1 MVPPAVPSMADR
13 LHLLFAPTPGRL
25 EFALR
30 LGLICTLAAFV
41 TQYYGTLAPGL
52 TAYLAFFLTRP
63 DRTTSLL
70 LTVVMT
76 LIVTVVLGLTILVA
90 QAVVDSPPWRI
101 ASMAAISLGLLF
113 LVSASKLRPV
123 GSSIALIMAYALD
136 ELGSVPGGELA
147 TRGVLYAWLFVG
159 IPAGASIAVN
169 LLVGPS
175 PRKLV
180 QRTLAERLR
189 LAARVLR
196 EPCRC
201 SELAAMRRE
210 SDEELATRLKLA
222 GAERTSPAA
231 DIAALRQAADSTI
244 AVLAAV
250 QHLASQPTG
259 LLPEALSE
267 ALACT
272 LDDMADILARGGYP
286 VDIVPPAAPD
296 EPLPPL
302 ARDAFAVLSGAIARF
317 AEPAVATPSP
327 MPQPQPQPEAPS
339 GFLVPD
345 AFTNPEHLRFA
356 LKTTAAAMTCYIVY
370 SLLDWPGIHTCL
382 ITCYIVSL
390 VTLADSVE
398 KLLLRVVGCLAGAAL
413 GISAMVFVQP
423 AFTSIEALLA
433 IVFAGA
439 FVSAWVASGSPRVA
453 YAGFQMAFAFFL
465 CVLQGDGPGFDL
477 TVARDRIIGILFG
490 NAMVYLV
497 SAYCWPVSVGGRMEA
512 NLSAALKHL
521 GSMLRTG
528 AAATRRRLAAEVQA
542 ALGTVTADLELA
554 HFEPDAIR
562 PSADWLAHRRALVDR
577 VDALETP
584 LLLAAEAGLGVGE
597 DVLKRI
603 ERLARGEA
611 GTEPSSTSRAAGD
624 ALHALLE
631 ERLRALESAAAAAR
645 RYDEAAHAT
654 A

>member
-1 MVPPAVPSMADR
+1 MAPPAVPSMADR
-13 LHLLFAPTPGRL
+13 LRLLFVPTPGRL
-25 EFALR
+25 EFAAR
-30 LGLICTLAAFV
+30 LGLICSVAAFV
-41 TQYYGTLAPGL
+41 TQYYGTPAPAL

-63 DRTTSLL
+63 DRTVSVL

-76 LIVTVVLGLTILVA
+76 LIVTIVLGLTVLVA
-90 QAVVDSPPWRI
+90 RAVVDSPPLRV

-136 ELGSVPGGELA
+136 ELGAVPGGEIA

-180 QRTLAERLR
+180 QRALAERLR

-201 SELAAMRRE
+201 SELAAMRRA
-210 SDEELATRLKLA
+210 SDEELTTRLKLA
-222 GAERTSPAA
+222 SAERTSPPA
-231 DIAALRQAADSTI
+231 DIAALRQAADSTV

-250 QHLASQPTG
+250 QHLAC
-259 LLPEALSE
+259 LPSAPLSEPSSE
-267 ALACT
+267 ALART

-286 VDIVPPAAPD
+286 VDIEPPAVPGGLLQ
-296 EPLPPL
+296 PLEQG
-302 ARDAFAVLSGAIARF
+302 AFAALSAAIARF
-317 AEPAVATPSP
+317 AEPAVTTQP
-327 MPQPQPQPEAPS
+327 PQPQPKSAS

-398 KLLLRVVGCLAGAAL
+398 KLLLRIAGCLAGAAL
-413 GISAMVFVQP
+413 GIAAMVLVQP
-423 AFTSIEALLA
+423 SFTSIEALMA

-439 FVSAWVASGSPRVA
+439 FVSAWVASGSPRIA

-465 CVLQGDGPGFDL
+465 CVLQGDGPSFDL

-497 SAYCWPVSVGGRMEA
+497 SAYCWPVSVAGRMEA
-512 NLSAALKHL
+512 GLASALKHL
-521 GSMLRTG
+521 GLMLRASAG
-528 AAATRRRLAAEVQA
+528 ATRRRLATEVQA
-542 ALGTVTADLELA
+542 ALGAVTDDLELA
-554 HFEPDAIR
+554 RFEPAAIR
-562 PSADWLAHRRALVDR
+562 PSADWLAHRRTLVAR

-584 LLLAAEAGLGVGE
+584 LLLAAEAGLGVDDAIVE
-597 DVLKRI
+597 RV
-603 ERLARGEA
+603 ERLANGEA
-611 GTEPSSTSRAAGD
+611 RAESSSTSHADGD
-624 ALHALLE
+624 ALHALLD

-645 RYDEAAHAT
+645 RYDEAAHA
-654 A
+654 AA

>member
-1 MVPPAVPSMADR
+1 MADR
-13 LHLLFAPTPGRL
+13 LRLLFVPTPGRL
-25 EFALR
+25 EFAAR
-30 LGLICTLAAFV
+30 LGLICTVAAFV
-41 TQYYGTLAPGL
+41 TQYYGTPAPAL
-52 TAYLAFFLTRP
+52 TAYLAFFLSRP
-63 DRTTSLL
+63 DRTASVL

-76 LIVTVVLGLTILVA
+76 LIVTIVLGLTVLVA
-90 QAVVDSPPWRI
+90 RAVVDSPPLRV

-136 ELGSVPGGELA
+136 ELGAVPGGEIA

-159 IPAGASIAVN
+159 IPAGASIVVN

-180 QRTLAERLR
+180 QRALAERLR

-201 SELAAMRRE
+201 SELVAMRRA

-222 GAERTSPAA
+222 GAERTSLPA
-231 DIAALRQAADSTI
+231 DIAALHQAADSSV

-250 QHLASQPTG
+250 QHLACQSLA
-259 LLPEALSE
+259 LLSEPSSE
-267 ALACT
+267 ALART

-286 VDIVPPAAPD
+286 VDIEPPAAPA
-296 EPLPPL
+296 ESLPPL
-302 ARDAFAVLSGAIARF
+302 ARDAFAVLAAAIARF
-317 AEPAVATPSP
+317 AEPAAATQRAQS
-327 MPQPQPQPEAPS
+327 QPQP

-398 KLLLRVVGCLAGAAL
+398 KLLLRIVGCLAGAAL

-423 AFTSIEALLA
+423 SFTSIEPLLA

-465 CVLQGDGPGFDL
+465 CVLQGDGPSFDL

-497 SAYCWPVSVGGRMEA
+497 SAYCWPVSVAGRMEA
-512 NLSAALKHL
+512 GLASALKHL
-521 GSMLRTG
+521 GLMLRASAGT
-528 AAATRRRLAAEVQA
+528 TRRRLAAEVQA
-542 ALGTVTADLELA
+542 ALGAVTDDLELA
-554 HFEPDAIR
+554 RYEPAAIR
-562 PSADWLAHRRALVDR
+562 PSADWLAHRRTMVAR

-584 LLLAAEAGLGVGE
+584 LLLAAEAGLGVDE
-597 DVLKRI
+597 DMVERV
-603 ERLARGEA
+603 ERLANGEA
-611 GTEPSSTSRAAGD
+611 RAEPFSTSHAIGD